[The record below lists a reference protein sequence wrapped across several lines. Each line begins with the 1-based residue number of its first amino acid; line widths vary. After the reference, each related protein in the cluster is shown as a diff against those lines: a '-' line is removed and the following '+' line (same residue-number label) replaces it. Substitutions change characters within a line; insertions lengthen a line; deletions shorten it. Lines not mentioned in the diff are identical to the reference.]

1 MAKNLT
7 ETLLP
12 IREKR
17 AHFESNPDLV
27 EDIIREGNTKAR
39 TVAIQTMNQVRSAMN
54 I

>member
-7 ETLLP
+7 EALLP

-17 AHFESNPDLV
+17 MHFESNPDLV
-27 EDIIREGNTKAR
+27 EDIIQEGNTKAR
-39 TVAIQTMNQVRSAMN
+39 KVAIQTMNQVRSAMN